1 MLFKRKHL
9 RLKVCIFGYCF
20 CGSPLPESNFLEIL
34 PPPLGLALA
43 STWQNQLRVRD
54 CQKRCIAETLVKLS
68 ATSLQK
74 SQAKSKEAPCQLNQ
88 PEHPR

>member
-34 PPPLGLALA
+34 GQPPLSERSHRPSKNSSPLEI
-43 STWQNQLRVRD
+43 VRND
-54 CQKRCIAETLVKLS
+54 VLPKHYVSLVEHTYKRARPK
-68 ATSLQK
+68 
-74 SQAKSKEAPCQLNQ
+74 AKKRHFN
-88 PEHPR
+88 